1 MRSLLV
7 YESMFGNTRAVAEAV
22 ADGLRRHGAVEI
34 VEVGDAPDTVEGVD
48 LLVIGAPTHAFG
60 MSRPATRDD
69 AAQRARAANAPLVSR
84 RDGVREW
91 VARVRLSSPV
101 RLAVFDTKVARPRLP
116 GSAAKAVAKRLR
128 GAPVELA
135 AEARHFLVVDT
146 LGPLVDGETERARE
160 WGAKLPA
167 RVPTR

>member
-22 ADGLRRHGAVEI
+22 ADGLRRHGDVEI

-69 AAQRARAANAPLVSR
+69 AAQRARAANTSLVSR

-91 VARVRLSSPV
+91 VARVRLSSPT

-135 AEARHFLVVDT
+135 AEVRHFLVVDT
-146 LGPLVDGETERARE
+146 LGPLVDGEVERARQ

-167 RVPTR
+167 RMPTR